1 MTTLT
6 DQLLDVVE
14 GASFID
20 ADREFLAAMHSLHAL
35 AVSRLPANEREEAL
49 LAVECGA
56 LRRAADMF
64 PRTPYPRANGYGG
77 PA

>member
-14 GASFID
+14 GTTFSD

-35 AVSRLPANEREEAL
+35 AVSRLPAPEREEAL

-56 LRRAADMF
+56 LRRAVNQF
-64 PRTPYPRANGYGG
+64 PHAPYPKPNGYAHG
-77 PA
+77 